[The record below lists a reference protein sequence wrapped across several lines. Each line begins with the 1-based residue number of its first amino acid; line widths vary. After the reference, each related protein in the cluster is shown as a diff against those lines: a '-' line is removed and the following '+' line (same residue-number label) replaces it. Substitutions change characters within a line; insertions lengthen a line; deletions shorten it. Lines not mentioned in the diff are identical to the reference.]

1 MLGQSSLGVG
11 LLSCVIA
18 VVSKQMLAFHLLLFP
33 CLALG
38 SFNLATFL
46 CTHSCTLPPTVFI
59 ITSPET
65 NTVISSLIHCLFSLF
80 FFSFHSYASFYS
92 CSEPLN
98 AGHTPDLPESSSH
111 LYNWNLLLLRLLF
124 TSLSES
130 TSPILLNFFSYRPQA
145 PECDSLAFSWWL
157 PLFCLQLQTA
167 VSNQHRACL
176 IIKLDKWD
184 SAFIFCVITGRD
196 SNNVSSNNLVA

>member
-1 MLGQSSLGVG
+1 MEWPPLESWCRLWTARCPVNTAAGVFANMLGQSSLGAG

-65 NTVISSLIHCLFSLF
+65 NTVISSLIHCLFFLF

-98 AGHTPDLPESSSH
+98 TGHTPDLPESSSH

-145 PECDSLAFSWWL
+145 PECDSLAFSWLATSFL
-157 PLFCLQLQTA
+157 PPIASC
-167 VSNQHRACL
+167 
-176 IIKLDKWD
+176 
-184 SAFIFCVITGRD
+184 G
-196 SNNVSSNNLVA
+196 